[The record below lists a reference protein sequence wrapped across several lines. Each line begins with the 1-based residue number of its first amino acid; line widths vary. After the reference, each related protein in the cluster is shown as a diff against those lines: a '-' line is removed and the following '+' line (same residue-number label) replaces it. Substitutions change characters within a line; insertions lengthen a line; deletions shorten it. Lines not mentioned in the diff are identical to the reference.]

1 LLLRFLSFVCVYRL
15 KKLSEAIFDC
25 FIDPAYRDQ
34 PYLFEKRIHV
44 EKTLFFIAISAIS
57 AIRAKKYQ
65 MLFAILQD
73 ISALRRRVTDFSTFK
88 IAERELKLV
97 SDAMDAC
104 WRDLLRY
111 PKQPVKTVLLEE
123 AIGEFEQLVENILCN
138 ASPEP
143 LVFSLFT
150 FNLRALCSHLRQNN

>member
-73 ISALRRRVTDFSTFK
+73 
-88 IAERELKLV
+88 V